1 MERYNIIENKNK
13 REIVLLKG
21 LPCKWGKCTFCDYI
35 LDNSKDEEA
44 IIDINNGVLD
54 KVTGKYSVLEVIN
67 SGSVFE
73 LPDRTLERIK
83 NIVDEKNIKKI
94 FFESHWIYR
103 KKVKKMREYF
113 GIPIIF
119 KVGVETFDYNFR
131 NNVLKKGTDFNTI
144 EEFKEFFDSPCI
156 MIGIK
161 GQTKETI
168 IQDISILEKEFNHS
182 TVNIYINN
190 TTDVKRDDELV
201 AWFQKNY
208 SYLIDDPKIEI
219 LFNNTDFGVG
229 G

>member
-168 IQDISILEKEFNHS
+168 VQDISILEKEFNHS